1 MDKKIFFILI
11 VISLMYSVTALD
23 SETYQA
29 CGGDNELTIGCVG
42 DEELFFIGAEA
53 QPEAPLEQPPSGG
66 GDGVIPLKIN
76 ITPTEFN
83 INLALGD
90 KIEKTVTV
98 TNFGYSSLNI
108 SINQQNLEGMAI
120 PRKSYLYLNA
130 GETKTFNIAFIDK
143 NQTGIYTGKIIVGD
157 KQILVSLN
165 IRTKLLLFDSN
176 IIILNKDY
184 KVSQGQKLKTLITLI
199 PLGEKERM
207 DVTLNYVIKDY
218 NGKIF
223 FEESETV
230 LIEEQMELP
239 KNFNTGMLSLGEYI
253 IGVELV
259 YPNGLAISSAR
270 FEVIERKSF
279 LDLLSLSP
287 EESIFYSLV
296 IIIIITILIVI
307 SLIIRKIK
315 INSQTTNNL

>member
-1 MDKKIFFILI
+1 MKRGIILI
-11 VISLMYSVTALD
+11 LIIISLMYSVTAFD

-29 CGGDNELTIGCVG
+29 CGGDNELTIDCVG

-53 QPEAPLEQPPSGG
+53 QPEAPTPPSGG
-66 GDGVIPLKIN
+66 GDGTKPLNIN

-98 TNFGYSSLNI
+98 TNFGFSPLNI

-120 PRKSYLYLNA
+120 PRENYLYLNP

-143 NQTGIYTGKIIVGD
+143 NETGIFPGKIIIGD
-157 KQILVSLN
+157 KEILVSLN

-184 KVSQGQKLKTLITLI
+184 KVPSGQKLKTQVTLI
-199 PLGEKERM
+199 PLGDKERL

-223 FEESETV
+223 LEESETV
-230 LIEEQMELP
+230 LIEEQMELQ
-239 KNFNTGMLSLGEYI
+239 KNFNTGMLPLGEYV

-259 YPNGLAISSAR
+259 YPNGIAISSAR
-270 FEVIERKSF
+270 FEIVEKKLFS
-279 LDLLSLSP
+279 DLLSLSP

-296 IIIIITILIVI
+296 IIITITILIVI

>member
-1 MDKKIFFILI
+1 
-11 VISLMYSVTALD
+11 MYSVIALD

-42 DEELFFIGAEA
+42 DEELFFMGAEA
-53 QPEAPLEQPPSGG
+53 EPEAPPEIPPSGG

-76 ITPTEFN
+76 ISPTEFN

-98 TNFGYSSLNI
+98 TNFGHSGLNI

-165 IRTKLLLFDSN
+165 IRTKLLLFDAN

-239 KNFNTGMLSLGEYI
+239 KNFNTGTLSLGEYI